1 MPYVSVHI
9 DEDDVLDDMS
19 VDEIKRYLER
29 RIKDDSSCVVG
40 PTGVDALNA
49 LDSLVD
55 DYARG
60 LPIHDQLRR
69 IAYTHCGRVI
79 TAMH

>member
-19 VDEIKRYLER
+19 IDDIKRYLQR
-29 RIKDDSSCVVG
+29 RIKDGSSCD
-40 PTGVDALNA
+40 VDPITSDLIQA
-49 LDSLVD
+49 LDSLLD

-60 LPIHDQLRR
+60 LPIDEQLRR
-69 IAYTHCGRVI
+69 IAYTYCGRVI
-79 TAMH
+79 TAAQ